1 LSLQVEAGN
10 DTMGRHVFRK
20 ATQAVVNGRKRA
32 MLYLRVSTGRQAAN
46 DVSLPSQRD
55 ITTGHC
61 TNSNWLVVGEY
72 VEAASATDDRRPAFQ
87 EMIDRACEPDMPCD
101 VIVVYSFNRF
111 FRNGADMELTIRK
124 LRKHG
129 VEVVSV
135 TQPTGDDHSRELM
148 RQLIGVFDEHTS
160 REISKNTT
168 QAMRESAKQ
177 GFWNGAT
184 PPLGYK
190 IVEAERRGQKIK
202 KKLAID
208 DVEAETVRLIFRL
221 YLEGD
226 GTTGP
231 LGVKETTKWLNSHGY
246 RTRRGSHFGVGPVHK
261 ILTNACYATGL
272 WPYGKRDSRNGGQ
285 HDPSTIVEIP
295 VPALIEPE
303 VFERT
308 QAKLGQ
314 NNPRTT
320 PPRVVNGPSLLTGV
334 AICAS
339 CGAGMTRTGTARRG
353 KSYSYYSCAGCQQK
367 GKSVC
372 KGRHIPAAVLDGIV
386 VSNLKQR
393 LLTPDRLAALLRSL
407 ADRQATKTEAV
418 DRRLLGLQREV
429 TDCDERLRRL
439 YRSIEDGIVELDDML
454 RERTATLKSQRE
466 RAKAALDRAR
476 AQCGTVT
483 TIDSAKIDAF
493 ARLMNE
499 KLDNGDT
506 NARRTYIRSI
516 IDTIEVDDTAI
527 RIIGSKDVLQAV
539 IAGKQTANGNVRGF
553 VRKWRARD
561 DSNARALPQEAS
573 PHAQSSKTEAAVPR
587 LLR

>member
-1 LSLQVEAGN
+1 MPRHAFRNVSQAEA
-10 DTMGRHVFRK
+10 
-20 ATQAVVNGRKRA
+20 NGRKRA
-32 MLYLRVSTGRQAAN
+32 VLYLRVSTGRQAAN
-46 DVSLPSQRD
+46 DVSLPSQRE
-55 ITTGHC
+55 ITTNHC
-61 TNSNWLVVGEY
+61 ATNNWIVVDEF
-72 VEAASATDDRRPAFQ
+72 VEAGASATDDRRQVFQ
-87 EMIDRACEPDMPCD
+87 EMMERACDPSKPFDR
-101 VIVVYSFNRF
+101 IVVYAYNRF
-111 FRNGADMELTIRK
+111 FRNGADMELAIRK
-124 LRKHG
+124 LRKYD
-129 VEVVSV
+129 VELVSV
-135 TQPTGDDHSRELM
+135 TQPTGDDPSRIMM
-148 RQLIGVFDEHTS
+148 RQLIGIFDEHTS

-168 QAMRESAKQ
+168 AAMRESAKQ

-208 DVEAETVRLIFRL
+208 AVEAETVKLIFSL

-226 GTTGP
+226 GTAGP
-231 LGVKETTKWLNSHGY
+231 LGVKQTTSWLNSHGH
-246 RTRRGSHFGVGPVHK
+246 RTRGGSTFGVGTVHK

-285 HDPSTIVEIP
+285 HDPSTIIEIP
-295 VPALIEPE
+295 VPTLIEAD
-303 VFERT
+303 VFQGT

-320 PPRVVNGPSLLTGV
+320 PPRIVNGPSLLTGIAV
-334 AICAS
+334 CAS
-339 CGAGMTRTGTARRG
+339 CGAGRTRTGTNRRG

-372 KGRHIPAAVLDGIV
+372 KGRHIPTASLDGIIL
-386 VSNLKQR
+386 SNLKQR
-393 LLTPDRLAALLRSL
+393 LLTPDRLAALLLTL
-407 ADRQATKTEAV
+407 ADRQSAKTEAV

-439 YRSIEDGIVELDDML
+439 YRSIEDGIVELDDIL
-454 RERTATLKSQRE
+454 RERTATLKSERE

-493 ARLMNE
+493 ARLMTE

-506 NARRTYIRSI
+506 NARRSYIRSI
-516 IDTIEVDDTAI
+516 IDAIEVDDKAI
-527 RIIGSKDVLQAV
+527 RIIGSKEVLQAV
-539 IAGKQTANGNVRGF
+539 IAGKQTVNGNVRGF
-553 VRKWRARD
+553 VRKWRARR
-561 DSNARALPQEAS
+561 DSNS
-573 PHAQSSKTEAAVPR
+573 
-587 LLR
+587 